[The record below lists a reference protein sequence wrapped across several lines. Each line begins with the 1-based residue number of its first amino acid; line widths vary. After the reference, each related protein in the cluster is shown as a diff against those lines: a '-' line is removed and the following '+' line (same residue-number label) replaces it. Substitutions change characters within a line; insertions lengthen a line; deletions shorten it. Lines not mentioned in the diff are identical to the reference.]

1 MLSDLNDL
9 SQLFHIHTLGLSRN
23 LIRNPT
29 PILELPKLRR
39 LTLSFNQ
46 IPTDQTSIK
55 DLFRQSEARGI
66 YINSRN
72 QSPFLPRVQS
82 LVKSLIGHPS
92 SNAIFGDYLRAQG
105 YARLVD
111 LLLDSNIKEDD
122 LKFACIAWEKALKF
136 EKPLGEL
143 AFPGK

>member
-1 MLSDLNDL
+1 M
-9 SQLFHIHTLGLSRN
+9 
-23 LIRNPT
+23 
-29 PILELPKLRR
+29 
-39 LTLSFNQ
+39 TLSFNQ

-55 DLFRQSEARGI
+55 DLFRQSEARGV

-136 EKPLGEL
+136 EKPLGES